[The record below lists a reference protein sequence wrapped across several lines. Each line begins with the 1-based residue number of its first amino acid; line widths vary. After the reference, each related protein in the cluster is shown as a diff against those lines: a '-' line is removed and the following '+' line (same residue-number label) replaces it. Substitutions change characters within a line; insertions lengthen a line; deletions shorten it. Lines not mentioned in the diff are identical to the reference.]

1 MSLQSHARLLRTPGN
16 KHRGERAFTPIQR
29 TWQTDRTPGN
39 LRPTARSS
47 DIRVTSHQASGSRVQ
62 STSSSS
68 TPAQLGPT
76 CTQFSKTYTPHSWKW
91 KGHKINYVTAGCGEP
106 ILLVHGFGAS
116 AGHYRR
122 LIPVLAKQY
131 KVYAIDLLGFG
142 ASDKPVQPYTIE
154 LWAELIDAFLAEFMD
169 GKPAVLVGNS
179 VGSLCCLTAAAKA
192 APHQVRGLVLLNAAG
207 AMNNKGV
214 VSDWRIIAAYPIFL
228 LIDLLL
234 STRSIARP
242 LFDNFRQ
249 KETLQKVLLGV
260 YKNAAA
266 VDDELVEIIHRPS
279 CDANALD
286 VFVSVITGPPGPKP
300 WDLILKIQAPI
311 FIAWGDTDP
320 FTPLD
325 GPVGIYMRDL
335 ATTRP
340 NTTFA
345 LLKDVGHCP
354 QDDRPELLHT
364 ELLPWL
370 EKLMSSCSPQQ
381 LGPGAATGVVT
392 VAAGSMQSGPNGG
405 SLQ

>member
-1 MSLQSHARLLRTPGN
+1 MY
-16 KHRGERAFTPIQR
+16 E
-29 TWQTDRTPGN
+29 
-39 LRPTARSS
+39 
-47 DIRVTSHQASGSRVQ
+47 VV
-62 STSSSS
+62 
-68 TPAQLGPT
+68 
-76 CTQFSKTYTPHSWKW
+76 
-91 KGHKINYVTAGCGEP
+91 
-106 ILLVHGFGAS
+106 S
-116 AGHYRR
+116 AGF
-122 LIPVLAKQY
+122 VLAICLCIAGDICVHATDCCQIACCMIIEGLLTQY
-131 KVYAIDLLGFG
+131 SVCTY
-142 ASDKPVQPYTIE
+142 E
-154 LWAELIDAFLAEFMD
+154 WLAPLMPPIPHLF
-169 GKPAVLVGNS
+169 ACFVS
-179 VGSLCCLTAAAKA
+179 IAAK
-192 APHQVRGLVLLNAAG
+192 
-207 AMNNKGV
+207 
-214 VSDWRIIAAYPIFL
+214 
-228 LIDLLL
+228 
-234 STRSIARP
+234 
-242 LFDNFRQ
+242 
-249 KETLQKVLLGV
+249 
-260 YKNAAA
+260 
-266 VDDELVEIIHRPS
+266 PS
-279 CDANALD
+279 FTA
-286 VFVSVITGPPGPKP
+286 GPPGPKP